1 MPRTPEET
9 IPVWQDPRLDGRPAT
24 VYANRE
30 LLPQSEICVV
40 GAGITGLTI
49 AYLLQRDGRRVQ
61 VLDAG
66 HEAGTGETGRTTAHL
81 SKVLDDGFARLERL
95 FGLEGARLA
104 ASSHAA
110 AIDCIEAIVDAEGID
125 CDFERLDGFL
135 VAESPEQREKLQREV
150 AAMRRADFE
159 GLVEQHSLG
168 LPEIDIEGPAV
179 RIPRQG
185 AFHVGRYL
193 NGLVQAFIRRG
204 GHLAFGA
211 RVLAVKGGD
220 AAHVMLESGARIAA
234 RQIVIATNTPFNDR
248 VKMHT
253 KQAAY
258 RTYVVG
264 MQVAREGFPPLLLWD
279 MEDPY
284 HYVRRVRGED
294 TDVLIVGGEDHKTG
308 QADDAAERYRR
319 LEDWARVRFP
329 MAGDTL
335 YRWSGQVMEPVD
347 SLGFIGRN
355 PLDDDNVFIATG
367 DSGHGMTHGTIA
379 GLLLSDL
386 IAGRSNPWEHLYDP
400 ARKTLR
406 AAGTYLEEN
415 ANFVGHM
422 VRDWVRGGEVR
433 QRSEIAPGEGAI
445 LREGLSTL
453 AVYRD
458 ELGELHELSAV
469 CTHLGCLVQ
478 WNGGEKSWDCPCHGS
493 RFSVDGQVLNGPA
506 KIGLHAALPQA
517 PGASPGARPQP
528 RA

>member
-1 MPRTPEET
+1 MLRSTDET
-9 IPVWQDPRLDGRPAT
+9 VSVWQDPRFDGHEEPP
-24 VYANRE
+24 ANRE
-30 LLPQSEICVV
+30 LLPETEVCVV
-40 GAGITGLTI
+40 GAGITGLTV
-49 AYLLQRDGRRVQ
+49 AYLLQRDGRQVQ
-61 VLDAG
+61 VLDAAPG
-66 HEAGTGETGRTTAHL
+66 LAAGETGRTTAHL

-104 ASSHAA
+104 AHSHAA
-110 AIDCIEAIVDAEGID
+110 GIDCIEAIVDAERID
-125 CDFERLDGFL
+125 CDFERVDGFL
-135 VAESPEQREKLQREV
+135 VAEAPAQRELLQREA
-150 AAMRRADFE
+150 AAMRRADFDD
-159 GLVEQHSLG
+159 LVEQHSLR
-168 LPEIDIEGPAV
+168 LPEILIDGPAL

-185 AFHVGRYL
+185 AFHVQRYMA
-193 NGLVQAFIRRG
+193 GMAQAFLRRG

-211 RVLAVKGGD
+211 RVLSARGGKS
-220 AAHVMLESGARIAA
+220 AHVLLESGARLGA
-234 RQIVIATNTPFNDR
+234 RHIVVATNTPINDR

-264 MQVAREGFPPLLLWD
+264 MEIPRESFPPMLLWD

-284 HYVRRVRGED
+284 HYVRRARGD
-294 TDVLIVGGEDHKTG
+294 AHDVLLVGGEDHKTG
-308 QADDAAERYRR
+308 QADDAASRYQR
-319 LEDWARVRFP
+319 LEDWARTRFP
-329 MAGDTL
+329 MAGATQ

-355 PLDDDNVFIATG
+355 PFDDDNVYIATG

-379 GLLLSDL
+379 GMLISDL
-386 IAGRSNPWEHLYDP
+386 IAGRANPWEGLYDP

-406 AAGTYLEEN
+406 AAGTYLNEN

-422 VRDWVRGGEVR
+422 VRDWIRGGEVH

-458 ELGELHELSAV
+458 PQGELHELSAV
-469 CTHLGCLVQ
+469 CTHLGCVVQ
-478 WNGGEKSWDCPCHGS
+478 WNSGEKSWDCPCHGS
-493 RFSVDGQVLNGPA
+493 RFSVEGEVLNGPA
-506 KIGLHAALPQA
+506 KVGLHPVEPQA
-517 PGASPGARPQP
+517 PGAAPGARPQP